1 MSALLACDNARP
13 VTPLFWIATL
23 GIVAG
28 ILTTAAWLPQVVKTW
43 NTRSARDFSWGYL
56 AMMLTGV
63 TLWAIYGAL
72 RKDVAVLGANV
83 VTLVLVLT
91 VIAIKIASRR

>member
-1 MSALLACDNARP
+1 MRECAA
-13 VTPLFWIATL
+13 VTALFWIAAL

-28 ILTTAAWLPQVVKTW
+28 ILTTAAWLPQVFKTW
-43 NTRSARDFSWGYL
+43 QTWSARDFSWGYL

-63 TLWAIYGAL
+63 TLWAAYGAL

-91 VIAIKIASRR
+91 VIAIKVASRRAR